1 LTSQAGQL
9 SGLADRFSPED
20 LAGKQVVVVA
30 NTPPKGM
37 RPLESPW
44 REATFSSVKLLEN
57 AAVLLV

>member
-1 LTSQAGQL
+1 MTSQAGQL

-30 NTPPKGM
+30 NTLPKGM

-44 REATFSSVKLLEN
+44 HEAASSSVKPLED
-57 AAVLLV
+57 AASL